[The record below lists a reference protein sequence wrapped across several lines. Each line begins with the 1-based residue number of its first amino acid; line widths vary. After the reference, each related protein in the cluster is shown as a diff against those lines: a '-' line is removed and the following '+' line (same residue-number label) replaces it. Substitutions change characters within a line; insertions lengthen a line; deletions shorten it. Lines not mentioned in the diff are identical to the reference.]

1 MEGLNLP
8 DNYERDS
15 SVVKVIASAVSEELT
30 QCRSKVKKE
39 VSNDTRKV
47 LYII

>member
-15 SVVKVIASAVSEELT
+15 SVVKIIASAVSEELT
-30 QCRSKVKKE
+30 QCRSRIKKE
-39 VSNDTRKV
+39 VSGDSET
-47 LYII
+47 LCII